1 MKKAKS
7 ILALFMAILTLMSF
21 AVTGSA
27 ATAVA
32 ASEEKEPNNDVG
44 NANAFGFGT
53 EIKGDLVTADDVDW
67 YSFTSDAAGLA
78 CVTIKHNEIADASKD
93 IAYFQIFVY
102 SEDDTGKALVDFRST
117 GAEKTVSSP
126 SFAID
131 AKKTYFIKI
140 EMGTTHSA
148 TLEYSIA
155 ASFDMGAY
163 TEKEPNNQ
171 SATATV
177 LELSTKGVSKQ
188 YYGTIDSTGKDVDF
202 YRITPKEQ
210 GVVYLYIYN
219 GATAGDYKATLYTHD
234 ERADGV
240 LDEVEISSVSIN
252 SNEDNARSV
261 AIGVTAREYMLKVEG
276 LNGKTGGYR
285 TRVYFE
291 PVSDAE
297 WEYNNRASLANLI
310 DVGKSLRGTISQ
322 ASDVDFYKFKAV
334 GADNVGYKIS
344 LGSANAE
351 SKEKG
356 TWYITV
362 TDAAT
367 GSVVSDIFN
376 YEVKAGSPTVLSTE
390 PLVAGR
396 FYYIEVKKGGNL
408 NTEIYKIG
416 VTAIEPPKDD
426 DGKTDLSF
434 FEQISDYWN
443 KFLKN
448 FDGWFEQIDVG
459 AIVASIAASAVT
471 VLTYLFSAMG

>member
-27 ATAVA
+27 ATAA
-32 ASEEKEPNNDVG
+32 AEEKENNNIIG
-44 NANAFGFGT
+44 SANAFGFGT
-53 EIKGDLVTADDVDW
+53 EIKGNLATADDIDW

-93 IAYFQIFVY
+93 IAYFQITVY
-102 SEDDTGKALVDFRST
+102 GDANGTKSIVDFRST
-117 GAEKTVSSP
+117 GAEKSISSP

-131 AKKTYFIKI
+131 ANKTYYIKI

-155 ASFDMGAY
+155 ASFDKGAY

-219 GATAGDYKATLYTHD
+219 GATAGDFKATLYTHD
-234 ERADGV
+234 EKADGV
-240 LDEVEISSVSIN
+240 LEEVEISSISIN
-252 SNEDNARSV
+252 SNEDQKMSV
-261 AIGVTAREYMLKVEG
+261 AIGVTAKEYMLKVEG

-297 WEYNNRASLANLI
+297 WEYNNEKNDANFI
-310 DVGKSLRGTISQ
+310 EVGKSLRGTISQ
-322 ASDVDFYKFKAV
+322 ASDVDFYKFKAA
-334 GADNVGYKIS
+334 GADNVGFKIS
-344 LGSANAE
+344 LGSVNAA
-351 SKEKG
+351 SKEQG

-367 GSVVSDIFN
+367 DAVVSEIYN
-376 YEVKAGSPTVLSTE
+376 YEVKAGAPTVLSTE
-390 PLVAGR
+390 SLVAGR
-396 FYYIEVKKGGNL
+396 YYYIEVKKGGNL
-408 NTEIYKIG
+408 NTEIYKLG
-416 VTAIEPPKDD
+416 VTAIEPSKDD
-426 DGKTDLSF
+426 DNSSDLSF

-448 FDGWFEQIDVG
+448 FEGWFEQIDVG
-459 AIVASIAASAVT
+459 AIVASITASVVT
-471 VLTYLFSAMG
+471 VLTILFSAMG